1 MSDDGTWGFGAA
13 GNGTHAGRD
22 CDAQPQT
29 IGSSALSSDTL
40 FSFIEIPLVSG
51 QGSPG
56 GRDVPLSLGFVMSDR
71 DPHVVHGRVRTFRLV
86 SLPFEPDIV
95 SAEVVARQTRDR
107 YRAKQGR
114 SNGSDLQ
121 LVNDHAAASWLSKRW
136 RLRPFMTAMRIFA

>member
-1 MSDDGTWGFGAA
+1 MRDDGTWGFCAA
-13 GNGTHAGRD
+13 GSGTHAGGD

-29 IGSSALSSDTL
+29 IGSSTFSSDTL
-40 FSFIEIPLVSG
+40 FSFIEIPL
-51 QGSPG
+51 GSPG
-56 GRDVPLSLGFVMSDR
+56 GRDVPLSLGFVMSDC

-95 SAEVVARQTRDR
+95 SAEVVAGQTRDR

-121 LVNDHAAASWLSKRW
+121 LVNDHTAASWLSKRW